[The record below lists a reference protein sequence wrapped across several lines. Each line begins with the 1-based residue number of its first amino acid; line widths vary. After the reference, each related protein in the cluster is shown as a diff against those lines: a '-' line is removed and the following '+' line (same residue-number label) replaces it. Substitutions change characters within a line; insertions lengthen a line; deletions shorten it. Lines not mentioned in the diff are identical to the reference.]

1 MLRDDYIQ
9 RQVAALA
16 AFVAKLVR
24 KPRSAEEAAAEAQ
37 ASGLVGL
44 DLDLAAQLP
53 AGVLLNLL
61 TTADGLDAD
70 RCLALGLGIA
80 LRLRSTDAAADPGR
94 ALTLRT
100 LALALIHSAIEARPR
115 LDDDDVQAVIS
126 GLLGG

>member
-80 LRLRSTDAAADPGR
+80 LRLRSPEATADPGR

-100 LALALIHSAIEARPR
+100 LALALIHAAIVARPR

>member
-16 AFVAKLVR
+16 AFVAKLLR

-53 AGVLLNLL
+53 ASVLLNLL
-61 TTADGLDAD
+61 TTADGLDAE

-80 LRLRSTDAAADPGR
+80 LRLRAAEAAADPGR
-94 ALTLRT
+94 VLTLRT
-100 LALALIHSAIEARPR
+100 LALALIHSAIEALPR

>member
-16 AFVAKLVR
+16 AFVAKLLR
-24 KPRSAEEAAAEAQ
+24 KPRSAEEVAAEAQ

-53 AGVLLNLL
+53 ASVLLNLL
-61 TTADGLDAD
+61 TTADGLDAE

-80 LRLRSTDAAADPGR
+80 LRLRAAEAAADPGR
-94 ALTLRT
+94 VLTLRT
-100 LALALIHSAIEARPR
+100 LALALIHSAIEALPR